1 MKKNFTAILLALLL
15 VFQLLPVSAAGD
27 APIDITAYLTISQGG
42 ELVTDKNGDALAY
55 AAVALSGKA
64 SYTLDDVFRQAHETY
79 YDGEDGYA
87 SSEGSWGLS
96 IDKLWGNGSY
106 NFGYQ
111 VNGGSEAVMGLSH
124 TVEDGDYIDAYI
136 YESLYPDSEAYTT
149 FDKKAAEADGDL
161 TLTLTEAGYDENWNT
176 VFTPCAGAAITV
188 NGTPTEAVTDAN
200 GQATVSIPAEGTCV
214 ISAVKSKTVGDATV
228 TAIVAPV
235 CVVND
240 GRTVFNH
247 FISTSLSISQSGKIV
262 TDKNGTAVANA
273 RVELYGKESYTLDD
287 VFRKAHTLYY
297 DGEDGYAS
305 SEGDYGLAIDTLWGD
320 DSGNFGYQVNGGSEA
335 VMGLSHVVENGDII
349 DAYTMQSLFPQSE
362 AYTVFDVRTVS
373 TASYETFTLT
383 LREAGYDESFNMV
396 FSPCEGA
403 VITINGEETDF
414 RTDADGKA
422 QIFLPAAGTY
432 LLSAKKSKTVNE
444 AEVTAITAPVCIASA
459 SARPDAEIIHA
470 IAQSYAESDLTATG
484 DNLPWIIADMITFES
499 LYPTSPAIL
508 DEAQKEACLN
518 QLIADASDANT
529 AADFS
534 KLILAIR
541 ALGYDAA
548 KITTVEEKE
557 INLPEKLTAL
567 IEAEDPSVTNI
578 YTLPYVILALS
589 QSEAY
594 ADDSHIEYLLDA
606 AVESKAS
613 WKDTAFG
620 TDGLSPMLAALA
632 PHCDTN
638 SDVKTAVD
646 EAVIILRESQR
657 EEDGLIDGFAGYE
670 DASTGLA
677 IWGLSALGISAE
689 TVTAG
694 EKSLVDG
701 LLSRANEAGN
711 GFSNAFAT
719 EQGFRGLLALQ
730 LLQSESGN
738 IYDFSAFPMAEAKAV
753 WAEHCPVTFKV
764 IPEDATVTVEGETAV
779 YPNRFDLEAGSYS
792 YSVSKS
798 GYKTKSGMVTVSAE
812 EASSQTPKTLSVSLT
827 ASSTGTNRD
836 ISVRVKV
843 MTHSADKC
851 DGKYTYTKNAS
862 KYTALADET
871 LQVKKGTTV
880 FDLLDA
886 ALAEKGIEYTESSY
900 GYISEINGLEEF
912 DHSPTSGWMFTVGGK
927 LTETGARDTKVTSG
941 TTVIWYY
948 TDDYTKEKGSEKY
961 SSSSSGGASL
971 VTGNSST
978 GSTAGS
984 SAPAPEKPSETPTD
998 TENKSDES
1006 TSTPVSYP
1014 DVSEKDWFYEAV
1026 QYVSEKGL
1034 MQGTGTGFA
1043 PEEEVSRAMLV
1054 TVLYRLEKAEYKGE
1068 SAFEDVAKDAWYAP
1082 AVAWASENGIVNGY
1096 SEEHF
1101 GPEDTVT
1108 REQMAAILHRYAAL
1122 KDAIKSEGAD
1132 LSGYGDADKINDW
1145 ALESIAWANAA
1156 GLITGH
1162 SNTTLS
1168 PGGTA
1173 TRAQIATILMR
1184 LCETVL

>member
-1 MKKNFTAILLALLL
+1 MFVFGLAFLVLVCYTDINFKYTQSVGTAVWAIPVKREWGANPLRYTVAVCIGALWPSAKAGHWETEKAGIKRGFFRTVRVRRPALPVFRRMLFAKENRFYLYAETGVLCRDNLCSSQESSCGNLRIAAAFLFAARKEDRNCHKPKKSPHVKERMLPMKKIFTAILLALLL
-15 VFQLLPVSAAGD
+15 ILQLLPVSAAGD
-27 APIDITAYLTISQGG
+27 APASITAYLTISQSG

-64 SYTLDDVFRQAHETY
+64 NYTLDDVFRQAHET
-79 YDGEDGYA
+79 
-87 SSEGSWGLS
+87 
-96 IDKLWGNGSY
+96 
-106 NFGYQ
+106 
-111 VNGGSEAVMGLSH
+111 
-124 TVEDGDYIDAYI
+124 
-136 YESLYPDSEAYTT
+136 
-149 FDKKAAEADGDL
+149 
-161 TLTLTEAGYDENWNT
+161 
-176 VFTPCAGAAITV
+176 
-188 NGTPTEAVTDAN
+188 
-200 GQATVSIPAEGTCV
+200 
-214 ISAVKSKTVGDATV
+214 
-228 TAIVAPV
+228 
-235 CVVND
+235 
-240 GRTVFNH
+240 
-247 FISTSLSISQSGKIV
+247 
-262 TDKNGTAVANA
+262 
-273 RVELYGKESYTLDD
+273 
-287 VFRKAHTLYY
+287 YY

-335 VMGLSHVVENGDII
+335 VMGLTHEVENGDFI
-349 DAYTMQSLFPQSE
+349 DAYSMQSLFPQSE

-383 LREAGYDESFNMV
+383 LREAGYDENFNMV

-403 VITINGEETDF
+403 VITVNGEETAF
-414 RTDADGKA
+414 VTDEDGKA
-422 QIFLPAAGTY
+422 EITLPAAGTY
-432 LLSAKKSKTVNE
+432 LISAKKSKTVNE

-459 SARPDAEIIHA
+459 SAHPDAEIIHA
-470 IAQSYAESDLTATG
+470 IAQSYAESDLTAAG
-484 DNLPWIIADMITFES
+484 DNLPWIIADMVTFES
-499 LYPTSPAIL
+499 LYPTGPAIL
-508 DEAQKEACLN
+508 DEAQKKACLN
-518 QLIADASDANT
+518 QLIADANDANT

-548 KITTVEEKE
+548 KITTIEEKE

-567 IEAEDPSVTNI
+567 IEAEDSSVTNI

-632 PHCDTN
+632 PYCDTN
-638 SDVKTAVD
+638 NDVKTAVD
-646 EAVIILRESQR
+646 EAAIILRESQR
-657 EEDGLIDGFAGYE
+657 AEDGLIDGFAGYE

-677 IWGLSALGISAE
+677 IWGLSALGIDAGE
-689 TVTAG
+689 VTAG

-711 GFSNAFAT
+711 GFSNAFST

-730 LLQSESGN
+730 LLQNESGN
-738 IYDFSAFPMAEAKAV
+738 MYDFSAFPMAEAKAV

-764 IPEDATVTVEGETAV
+764 IPEDATITVEGETAV

-798 GYKTKSGMVTVSAE
+798 GYKTKSGTVTVSAE

-827 ASSTGTNRD
+827 ASSTSTNRD
-836 ISVRVKV
+836 INVRVKV
-843 MTHSADKC
+843 MTHNEDKC
-851 DGKYTYTKNAS
+851 GGKYTYTKNAS
-862 KYTALADET
+862 KYTTLADET
-871 LQVKKGTTV
+871 LWVKKGTTV
-880 FDLLDA
+880 FDLLDT
-886 ALAEKGIEYTESSY
+886 ALAENGIEYTESSY

-912 DHSPTSGWMFTVGGK
+912 AHTPTSGWMFTVGGK
-927 LTETGARDTKVTSG
+927 LTETGCRDTKVTSN

-961 SSSSSGGASL
+961 SSSSSSGGASL
-971 VTGNSST
+971 VTGNSSA
-978 GSTAGS
+978 GSASGS
-984 SAPAPEKPSETPTD
+984 SAPVPEKPSETPAD
-998 TENKSDES
+998 TENKPDES

-1034 MQGTGTGFA
+1034 MQGTGEGFA
-1043 PEEEVSRAMLV
+1043 PDDEVSRAILV
-1054 TVLYRLEKAEYKGE
+1054 TVLYRLEGAEYTGA
-1068 SAFEDVAKDAWYAP
+1068 SAFADVAADAWYAP
-1082 AVAWASENGIVNGY
+1082 AVAWAADTGIVKGY
-1096 SEEHF
+1096 SETAF

-1108 REQMAAILHRYAAL
+1108 REQMATILHRYMAS
-1122 KDAIKSEGAD
+1122 KDAADAEGAD
-1132 LSGYGDADKINDW
+1132 LSGYTDAAAVSEW
-1145 ALESIAWANAA
+1145 AEEAFGWACAT
-1156 GLITGH
+1156 GLITGTG
-1162 SNTTLS
+1162 STTLS

-1184 LCETVL
+1184 FCETILIS